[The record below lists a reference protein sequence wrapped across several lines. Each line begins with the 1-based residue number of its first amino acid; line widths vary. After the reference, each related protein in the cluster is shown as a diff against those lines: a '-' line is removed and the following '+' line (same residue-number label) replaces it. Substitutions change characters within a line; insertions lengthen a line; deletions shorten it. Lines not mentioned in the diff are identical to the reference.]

1 MNMKR
6 INRRNLIGLLG
17 MAPLAG
23 GLVAGASARAAETD
37 GSSSRE
43 MIRNRY
49 FPNVVLTTHEG
60 KKVRFYDDL
69 LKDKIVMINMMYAE
83 CDGVCPGIT
92 ANLARVQKAL
102 GSRVGKDIFMYS
114 ITLKPEQDTPRALKA
129 YAKMHGVKPGWF
141 FLTGDPKDIETLR
154 RKLGFTNPDPKLDA
168 DKSQHVGMVRYG
180 NERLQRWAACPGLAN
195 ASWIVDSVLFVDWP
209 KDLKPSGENSARSGE
224 KGARK

>member
-1 MNMKR
+1 MKSMKR
-6 INRRNLIGLLG
+6 REMIAMLG

-23 GLVAGASARAAETD
+23 GTLARASTD
-37 GSSSRE
+37 RGKPERASSRE
-43 MIRNRY
+43 KIRARY

-69 LKDKIVMINMMYAE
+69 IKDKIVMINMMYAE
-83 CDGVCPGIT
+83 CDGICTGVT

-102 GSRVGKDIFMYS
+102 GKRVGRDIFMYS
-114 ITLKPEQDTPRALKA
+114 ITLKPEHDSPKALKE

-141 FLTGDPKDIETLR
+141 FLTGDPKDIELLR

-168 DKSQHVGMVRYG
+168 DTSQHVGMVRYG
-180 NERLQRWAACPGLAN
+180 NEPLQQWAASPGMAE
-195 ASWIVDSVLFVDWP
+195 ASWIAESVLFVDWP
-209 KDLKPSGENSARSGE
+209 KTPAVKAKSATGG